1 MFAKKKQIFIAVLIS
16 IVDVVFICAVI
27 SNRQKMKGGDIL
39 EEDLSYFREFAEEI
53 DASEL
58 EIFEYEEAYG
68 TDLGEHE
75 FTIDFDRRVYL
86 IDEISIHSVESAIE
100 VGRGIIRTYHES
112 GKWCD
117 WTLVSVG
124 HYKSDNAW
132 EFIYSMD
139 QRNVPALELVDG
151 GIGVYVV
158 DGDTGE
164 ILDAWIEE

>member
-16 IVDVVFICAVI
+16 IVGVVFICAVI

-100 VGRGIIRTYHES
+100 VGRGIIRAYHKA
-112 GKWCD
+112 GIWPD
-117 WTLVSVG
+117 FTLVAIN
-124 HYKSDNAW
+124 HYTADNVWRFA
-132 EFIYSMD
+132 YSRD
-139 QRNVPALELVDG
+139 QRDVPVEKLYDCG
-151 GIGVYVV
+151 GAFYVV
-158 DGDTGE
+158 DGDSGE